1 MITGEFNHK
10 GELVFEIGLI
20 RVKKR
25 NPVSDTPRITKK
37 PGFCGGYQS

>member
-25 NPVSDTPRITKK
+25 NPVSHTKRDN
-37 PGFCGGYQS
+37 